1 MESVVTPR
9 EARSI
14 AKTMFREVAKLPPR
28 LPSGCDNPEF
38 FERAAVLA
46 DVVLQSDRPDVMGE
60 SRVLRIGEALALA
73 VRGRVTHYSGR
84 FSRLGVGAQLPP
96 GQEATELA
104 NTIELAHQA
113 MFPSRRGPCMPNAK
127 ELRQLVQNQHGT
139 GREAERQLR
148 RLNAALRETCGYSSY
163 SMQHLERVMAI
174 ANDVI
179 GGFGVE
185 RAAYELDRRGG
196 EDRVADFY
204 YVNMGDAYN
213 PTLVIST
220 LGPRH
225 DQFYIATW
233 GDEVERIER
242 RFGEGGMWRV

>member
-9 EARSI
+9 EARAV
-14 AKTMFREVAKLPPR
+14 AKTMFRELAKIRPR
-28 LPSGCDNPEF
+28 ILGRDNPEF
-38 FERAAVLA
+38 FDRAAVLA
-46 DVVLQSDRPDVMGE
+46 DVVLQSDRPD
-60 SRVLRIGEALALA
+60 IGEPLALA
-73 VRGRVTHYSGR
+73 MRRYALSDRASEETLRIANAITHASE
-84 FSRLGVGAQLPP
+84 V
-96 GQEATELA
+96 
-104 NTIELAHQA
+104 

-174 ANDVI
+174 ADDVI

-185 RAAYELDRRGG
+185 RAAYELGRRGG

-233 GDEVERIER
+233 GDEVERVER